1 MIVNSSAFYNFG
13 DATKSASRF
22 SSSQVVKLCQ
32 LLCGVATVRG
42 VGRLEAET
50 TPASPTSFAAQS
62 LFSRHQVF
70 CGGPWAFKTSPGL
83 RVLNFARLVRCCRD
97 QLPSEGL
104 CIVFILVELFC
115 ALSASLR
122 KGVFFTRRCMMR
134 STYCWSFQVVFNIFL
149 GVLDDGH
156 SSFPSST
163 PFINTAASF

>member
-1 MIVNSSAFYNFG
+1 MPSTTSATLPSLPRG
-13 DATKSASRF
+13 SVLLKL
-22 SSSQVVKLCQ
+22 SSSVNCCVVLQRYEVLGVWKQKPPQHLRLALQ
-32 LLCGVATVRG
+32 LSHTPLVIKFSAAAPGHS
-42 VGRLEAET
+42 RLPLVFGCSTLPGWCAAAEI
-50 TPASPTSFAAQS
+50 
-62 LFSRHQVF
+62 
-70 CGGPWAFKTSPGL
+70 
-83 RVLNFARLVRCCRD
+83 NF
-97 QLPSEGL
+97 PEGL

-163 PFINTAASF
+163 PFINTAAFF